1 MIFED
6 PQSNYQKTVNNLL
19 SKRDFDFDRQLE
31 FKDILGSLFLGLA
44 PAVIQGA
51 IQGVNERKFQRNK
64 QIELLGQDAVDKVTY
79 DLAEGKR
86 KLNLPRIEAYDKD
99 SSTFLKNEADAKIRL
114 LYDDEFFKLG
124 TNDSEAGFRKFK
136 GESPDVYKKLRR
148 EFENQIEDGIKQ
160 TKLNP
165 FYTTKDYE
173 LTSDIRRGIANN
185 TDIDPETLV
194 SIIGDRISGKA
205 AAEVEGQLSFKEL
218 FPKYDKFNA
227 DVKAFENN
235 QINQLEYLAVKDSS
249 VIRSFLNTAPLGF
262 DKAKADS
269 LYPKIFDRFVEYEG
283 DKIRGDKF
291 SDFSMPNNVR
301 ELNIDGSPTG
311 NTFDQILDEA
321 KFKRLGLVGRL
332 QDGNLFIGEANREAV
347 HQAVSE
353 DMSVIAGYLIG
364 ESKNIAESSGNPS
377 ALITDEKAIQLS
389 REIIERIGFVEING
403 KRGYKELFSG
413 YVSDPDAVRD
423 FIRLAAE
430 TKDVS
435 SFETAA
441 KLYQVKVGESIVKSM
456 PSVAKYTEVNKVKE
470 RNILVSQLKS
480 EEGRQLPEEQRDEIL
495 DRITAIDFQIDALRD
510 MDAGVMQTMEDAE
523 VADAA
528 ITQFLMNPP
537 SDIKGYAT
545 FTNHDGN
552 KQVINVS
559 TKFTTEEGRRQLYSF
574 YVQEYGANPDLRN
587 LVNIAQEEKVT
598 EVTEDL
604 DDVTLQE
611 DSVDRRTTQQ
621 LKELNLTDFSAF
633 TRNYLNQSRDYFYGT
648 PGTTSPFVEDLRKL
662 SSSNLEYLSNLS
674 DKEFVQKLD
683 LPENVDLFGT
693 PSELDLTRGS
703 INNRIDAIR
712 REKAIDNPDYF
723 GFKPRKNLKPVEPSK
738 DFYNQ
743 IKKKIGLV
751 PDTRVV
757 TEDLPRD
764 DVDGTSVR
772 PPLLA
777 PSFDIFS
784 DQQTGEEATNEAI
797 DLAVKYGPDKETA
810 KVFLNEIANVESQY
824 GNAPNTFGKSDSKG
838 HFQIDEIAF
847 DEIQRRLRSD
857 EEGQTL
863 RDYNEKFMEDNGL
876 DLRDISYDELDGR
889 GLSAIFARLY
899 LMRFTDKL
907 PTNLRARAKYWKNNY
922 NTEAGAGSVRRYIQ
936 VVKAK

>member
-51 IQGVNERKFQRNK
+51 IQGVNQRKFQRNK

-99 SSTFLKNEADAKIRL
+99 SPTFLRNEADAKIKS
-114 LYDDEFFKLG
+114 LYDDDLFNLG
-124 TNDSEAGFRKFK
+124 NKDAEKGFRIFK
-136 GESPDVYKKLRR
+136 GEYPDVYKKIRR
-148 EFENQIEDGIKQ
+148 EFENQIEDGIEQ

-218 FPKYDKFNA
+218 FPKYDKFNE

-235 QINQLEYLAVKDSS
+235 QINQLEYLAVRDSS
-249 VIRSFLNTAPLGF
+249 IFKSFLDTAPLGF

-283 DKIRGDKF
+283 DKVRGDKF
-291 SDFSMPNNVR
+291 SDFSMPDNVR

-311 NTFDQILDEA
+311 NTFSQILDEA
-321 KFKRLGLVGRL
+321 KFKRLGLVGL

-364 ESKNIAESSGNPS
+364 ESKNIADATGNPS
-377 ALITDEKAIQLS
+377 ALITDEQAIQLS
-389 REIIERIGFVEING
+389 RKIIETIGFVEING

-413 YVSDPDAVRD
+413 YVSDPDTVRD
-423 FIRLAAE
+423 FIRLTAQ

-435 SFETAA
+435 PLETAA

-456 PSVAKYTEVNKVKE
+456 PSVAKYTEINKVKE

-587 LVNIAQEEKVT
+587 LVNIAQEEEIT

-621 LKELNLTDFSAF
+621 LRELNLTDFSAF
-633 TRNYLNQSRDYFYGT
+633 TTNYLNQSRDYFYGT
-648 PGTTSPFVEDLRKL
+648 PGTASPFVEDLRKL

-674 DKEFVQKLD
+674 DKEFVQNLD

-703 INNRIDAIR
+703 INDVIDAIR

-738 DFYNQ
+738 DFYNK

-810 KVFLNEIANVESQY
+810 KIFLNEIANVESQY

-922 NTEAGAGSVRRYIQ
+922 NTKAGAGSVRRYIQ